1 MIPGNANPLLLA
13 SAAADAAAAGPIK
26 SVRFNDNDSAYLNR
40 TPSSSGDRQKW
51 TWSCWLKRTTLGT
64 EGGIFSTY
72 AGAHPNTSLFW
83 ESDGLKFHDYT
94 GSYNIR
100 LGTAEKYRDPSAWY
114 HIVLAYNSTESTA
127 SDRAKLWV
135 NGTLQTLSGTT
146 VPQNHSTDWNSATQH
161 DIGRYAAYFDG
172 LMADVYFIDGSAL
185 DYTSFGAFD
194 DNGVWQA
201 AAYSGTFGTNGFH
214 LFDFANE
221 SGIGDDSSG
230 NDNDFTANNFT
241 ALGPAATQFKVLGN
255 ASNTGS
261 SSATNVSSLTT
272 LQSTNVS
279 TYNIGGTNYNHLTA
293 DFSSVGTYAIQAR
306 TYLNIGTDILVFASN
321 NGSSWSSISNQQ
333 DPYIF
338 TGRYIQWVRTGQ
350 GYDNQVLTAVDAGKE
365 TDVLRDV
372 PTNGNSSDD
381 TGAGGEVSGNYATFN
396 ALDAS
401 SDFTLSNGNL
411 DLTTSGANNWEAVR
425 ATIGIS
431 SGKYYW
437 EWTAGVSR
445 TDIGVSTAQMSLGN
459 WVGSGAY
466 GWSYD
471 YNGQKY
477 NNGSGSSYGN
487 SYTTGDV
494 IGVAFDADA
503 GNLYFYKNGVAQNS
517 GTAAFTGLTS
527 GPYFPAFSTNETGG
541 TNSVNFGQRAFAYSA
556 PSGFSPLCTTL
567 LPTPTIADPSTAFD
581 TKLFTGN
588 GTSQTITGY
597 GFSPDWV
604 WFKSRNGTDYHVVAD
619 TVRGKTKVLFPNTT
633 DDEEDRTEG
642 ISSFNSDGFSLGD
655 YAPMNK
661 NNDSLVAWAW
671 DAGANS
677 SKTYTVKVVAIAAT
691 NIASMTSA
699 PVRWRLTLRRAALTS
714 LTSPIAAIQAIPC
727 GSPLRL
733 TERITAAVNTPRA

>member
-1 MIPGNANPLLLA
+1 MAQ
-13 SAAADAAAAGPIK
+13 GP
-26 SVRFNDNDSAYLNR
+26 
-40 TPSSSGDRQKW
+40 T
-51 TWSCWLKRTTLGT
+51 
-64 EGGIFSTY
+64 
-72 AGAHPNTSLFW
+72 
-83 ESDGLKFHDYT
+83 
-94 GSYNIR
+94 
-100 LGTAEKYRDPSAWY
+100 
-114 HIVLAYNSTESTA
+114 
-127 SDRAKLWV
+127 
-135 NGTLQTLSGTT
+135 
-146 VPQNHSTDWNSATQH
+146 
-161 DIGRYAAYFDG
+161 
-172 LMADVYFIDGSAL
+172 
-185 DYTSFGAFD
+185 
-194 DNGVWQA
+194 
-201 AAYSGTFGTNGFH
+201 
-214 LFDFANE
+214 
-221 SGIGDDSSG
+221 
-230 NDNDFTANNFT
+230 
-241 ALGPAATQFKVLGN
+241 ATQFKVYGN
-255 ASNTGS
+255 ASTSGS
-261 SSATNVSSLTT
+261 SSTINVSSLTT
-272 LQSTNVS
+272 LQGTNVS

-293 DFSSVGTYAIQAR
+293 DLGSVGTHAIQAR
-306 TYLNIGTDILVFASN
+306 TYLNVGSDILVFVSN

-527 GPYFPAFSTNETGG
+527 GPYFPC
-541 TNSVNFGQRAFAYSA
+541 VQ
-556 PSGFSPLCTTL
+556 
-567 LPTPTIADPSTAFD
+567 
-581 TKLFTGN
+581 
-588 GTSQTITGY
+588 
-597 GFSPDWV
+597 
-604 WFKSRNGTDYHVVAD
+604 H
-619 TVRGKTKVLFPNTT
+619 
-633 DDEEDRTEG
+633 
-642 ISSFNSDGFSLGD
+642 
-655 YAPMNK
+655 
-661 NNDSLVAWAW
+661 
-671 DAGANS
+671 
-677 SKTYTVKVVAIAAT
+677 
-691 NIASMTSA
+691 
-699 PVRWRLTLRRAALTS
+699 
-714 LTSPIAAIQAIPC
+714 
-727 GSPLRL
+727 
-733 TERITAAVNTPRA
+733 